1 MTYQVLIQREAKHK
15 LQTLSVP
22 DRHRITERILD
33 LGRNPDDPTLD
44 VKPLLGSPL
53 WRMRVGDWRII
64 YDREDAL
71 RIIRIERIRP
81 RGDAYK

>member
-1 MTYQVLIQREAKHK
+1 MTYQVQIHREAKRK

-22 DRHRITERILD
+22 DRHRITERIMD
-33 LGRNPDDPTLD
+33 LAQNPDDPTLD
-44 VKPLLGSPL
+44 VKPLVGSFL

-64 YDREDAL
+64 YDRQDEVRVIA
-71 RIIRIERIRP
+71 IERIRP